1 MKALISGQ
9 AGLAIV
15 RDGDHFCKVSEESPS
30 TLVRIPPS
38 DVRWLFGSTSD
49 LREFD
54 ADTVEALLNEI
65 KIRQSSDQALH
76 LTLILLDRDEPLVI
90 RKEAAECLSELFEI
104 EEVLTYVSNRLYSAP
119 MPDVA
124 DLDQAME
131 LCKED
136 SVTQGLL
143 ERLLADQQEIRDR
156 WEVWENLPIRM
167 FGSLEDKRRF
177 RSEAT
182 REGAF
187 RQFVQDR
194 DRKDWALY
202 QMLSHPEF
210 RGNPKARAVFQ
221 AWHEPFRTT
230 HTPDLVAFD
239 EETTG
244 QSDHGFRSPVSAHAA
259 FKSAKKQR
267 DTIKSLLIKD
277 RVQQALQYTDELINS
292 QRRDSEQEHLAK
304 SLCDLAQFAKDCGSP
319 ELQLT
324 FALKATQEAP
334 QDAWA
339 YSTLGDAYRGVTKY
353 QEALDAFQRSITF
366 GSHRTGHLG
375 HAEVL
380 KDLGQFDEALEV
392 LDFCISEFPT
402 DEIAANSRAAAFAEF
417 GRFKEALAAYD
428 SLLKENPYDHVT
440 RSGRAQV
447 LRVMGRLA
455 ESLDEYNEIVQ
466 EFPQEA
472 IPAFARAEVLREM
485 GDIEQAELEMR
496 SLIDRFPDES
506 TPRLGR
512 ARFLRDLGRFDAAIE
527 AFDEAYRIHPLNIA
541 GLVGKAD
548 TFRKLGELELAKN
561 TYQKVI
567 DKLNSNHQVRV
578 GLASVFVALS
588 DYEAALDLLPNKLPA
603 TKGEWVAY
611 HVRSMT
617 FLRRGDFSKAR
628 NMLEWGVEECPWAE
642 QREYFATA
650 LATCRIREGRS
661 QEAIGLVRN
670 ISSVSIYPASLAI
683 RMHAYAELGDLRK
696 FQRAYDEI
704 PTASS
709 PVVLNLRDSISAR
722 YKSTGGVPVSDD
734 QIFAAECD
742 VLLVAA

>member
-1 MKALISGQ
+1 M
-9 AGLAIV
+9 
-15 RDGDHFCKVSEESPS
+15 VSEESPS
-30 TLVRIPPS
+30 TLVRIPPA
-38 DVRWLFGSTSD
+38 DIRWCFGSISD

-54 ADTVEALLNEI
+54 ADTVETLLDEI
-65 KIRQSSDQALH
+65 KVRQSSDRALQ
-76 LTLILLDRDEPLVI
+76 LTLILLDRDEPLVV

-104 EEVLTYVSNRLYSAP
+104 DEVTTYVANRLYSSP

-124 DLDQAME
+124 DLDQAIE
-131 LCKED
+131 LCNED
-136 SVTQGLL
+136 TVTQGLL
-143 ERLLADQQEIRDR
+143 KRLLADQQEIRDR
-156 WEVWENLPIRM
+156 WEVWENLPIGM
-167 FGSLEDKRRF
+167 FGSLEDKRTF
-177 RSEAT
+177 RSVAT

-187 RQFVQDR
+187 RLFVQDS
-194 DRKDWALY
+194 DRGDWALY

-210 RGNPKARAVFQ
+210 RGNARARAVFQ
-221 AWHEPFRTT
+221 AWHKPFRTT
-230 HTPDLVAFD
+230 HTPDLTAFD
-239 EETTG
+239 EEITG
-244 QSDHGFRSPVSAHAA
+244 QSDRGFQSPVSAHAA
-259 FKSAKKQR
+259 FKSAEKQR
-267 DTIKSLLIKD
+267 DTIKKLLMRD
-277 RVQQALQYTDELINS
+277 RVQQALQYTDELVQS
-292 QRRDSEQEHLAK
+292 QRRDSEPEHLAK
-304 SLCDLAQFAKDCGSP
+304 SLCDLAQFAKECGSP

-353 QEALDAFQRSITF
+353 QEALDAFQRSIVF
-366 GSHRTGHLG
+366 GSHRAGHLG

-380 KDLGQFDEALEV
+380 KDLGQLDEALVV
-392 LDFCISEFPT
+392 LDFCIHEFQG
-402 DEIAANSRAAAFAEF
+402 DKVAANSRAAALAEF
-417 GRFKEALAAYD
+417 GRFNEALAAYE
-428 SLLKENPYDHVT
+428 SLLTENPYDHVT

-447 LRVMGRLA
+447 LRVMGRLTEA
-455 ESLDEYNEIVQ
+455 LDELNEIVQ
-466 EFPQEA
+466 EFPQET
-472 IPAFARAEVLREM
+472 IPACARAEVLREM

-496 SLIDRFPDES
+496 TLIDRFPDES

-512 ARFLRDLGRFDAAIE
+512 ARFLRDLGRFDAAIA

-548 TFRKLGELELAKN
+548 TFRKLGKLELAKN
-561 TYQKVI
+561 TYQEVIGKV
-567 DKLNSNHQVRV
+567 NSNHQVRV
-578 GLASVFVALS
+578 GLASAFVALS
-588 DYEAALDLLPNKLPA
+588 DYEAALDLLPSKLPA

-611 HVRSMT
+611 HVRGMT

-650 LATCRIREGRS
+650 LATCRIREGRC
-661 QEAIGLVRN
+661 QEAIGLVKN

-683 RMHAYAELGDLRK
+683 GMHAYAELGDDRS
-696 FQRAYDEI
+696 FQRAYDAI
-704 PTASS
+704 PAAAS

-722 YKSTGGVPVSDD
+722 YKSTEVAPASDE